1 MTQRGKSVRICKC
14 HINEEVLR
22 MFNDEDRAYSA
33 YLEDPT
39 LIFQLIKHGYYD
51 VIDKLIDENNIDVNM
66 CDSVGNDVVLRLLKA
81 KQYDLVLKLIKKKNW
96 DVNHQNE
103 DGDTFGH
110 ILALDN
116 SVMALRIVSDLVK
129 KKNYIPNIKNNRGE
143 TILDKSI
150 NDNYIYTT
158 VKILEDS
165 RFNNIDVVSFKHLY
179 DTYIK
184 SNKYGKY
191 SKLTN
196 LEVIV
201 NNLTE
206 KSLLPRME
214 KLIEFIKT
222 NFEIIKQEVLNSQKS
237 TQIDVIIKDVLQ
249 ESNI

>member
-1 MTQRGKSVRICKC
+1 MFY
-14 HINEEVLR
+14 NETKTMELV
-22 MFNDEDRAYSA
+22 S
-33 YLEDPT
+33 EDPS
-39 LIFQLIKHGYYD
+39 LVFELIKEGHIEFVD
-51 VIDKLIDENNIDVNM
+51 MLLKKKIVDINTCDEAGNNILVRLLK
-66 CDSVGNDVVLRLLKA
+66 CGAYDVVLHHMGNKEW
-81 KQYDLVLKLIKKKNW
+81 N
-96 DVNHQNE
+96 VNHQNL
-103 DGDTFGH
+103 DGNTFAH
-110 ILALDN
+110 VL
-116 SVMALRIVSDLVK
+116 VSINYVNVVDIISKL
-129 KKNYIPNIKNNRGE
+129 KKNKEFLPNIKNNRGE

-184 SNKYGKY
+184 SNIYGKY

>member
-1 MTQRGKSVRICKC
+1 MFY
-14 HINEEVLR
+14 NETKTMELV
-22 MFNDEDRAYSA
+22 S
-33 YLEDPT
+33 EDPS
-39 LIFQLIKHGYYD
+39 LVFELIKEGHIEFVD
-51 VIDKLIDENNIDVNM
+51 MLLKKKIVDINTCDEAGNNILVRLLK
-66 CDSVGNDVVLRLLKA
+66 CGAYDVVLHHKGN
-81 KQYDLVLKLIKKKNW
+81 KEW
-96 DVNHQNE
+96 DVNHQNL
-103 DGDTFGH
+103 DGNTFAH
-110 ILALDN
+110 VL
-116 SVMALRIVSDLVK
+116 VSINYVNVVDIISKL
-129 KKNYIPNIKNNRGE
+129 KKNKEFLPNIKNNRGE

>member
-1 MTQRGKSVRICKC
+1 M
-14 HINEEVLR
+14 
-22 MFNDEDRAYSA
+22 
-33 YLEDPT
+33 
-39 LIFQLIKHGYYD
+39 
-51 VIDKLIDENNIDVNM
+51 
-66 CDSVGNDVVLRLLKA
+66 GNKE
-81 KQYDLVLKLIKKKNW
+81 W
-96 DVNHQNE
+96 DVNHQNL
-103 DGDTFGH
+103 DGNTFAH
-110 ILALDN
+110 VL
-116 SVMALRIVSDLVK
+116 VSINYVNVVDLISK
-129 KKNYIPNIKNNRGE
+129 LKKNKEFLPNIKNNRGE

>member
-1 MTQRGKSVRICKC
+1 MKQK
-14 HINEEVLR
+14 
-22 MFNDEDRAYSA
+22 
-33 YLEDPT
+33 
-39 LIFQLIKHGYYD
+39 
-51 VIDKLIDENNIDVNM
+51 VI
-66 CDSVGNDVVLRLLKA
+66 
-81 KQYDLVLKLIKKKNW
+81 
-96 DVNHQNE
+96 
-103 DGDTFGH
+103 
-110 ILALDN
+110 
-116 SVMALRIVSDLVK
+116 
-129 KKNYIPNIKNNRGE
+129 
-143 TILDKSI
+143 
-150 NDNYIYTT
+150 
-158 VKILEDS
+158 
-165 RFNNIDVVSFKHLY
+165 
-179 DTYIK
+179 IK